1 MLQVA
6 CCSSIPATLLCLTF
20 WYLRYGF
27 SLRSD
32 IVWIVACWNYH
43 VLRKLSISAERVI
56 DHILYICQLCL
67 SELHFTGIITLLF
80 NLERG
85 EKKKPLHT
93 GRSGQE
99 PSSSL
104 LQPLCARRR
113 NALCH
118 IPRESMKCCKTALH
132 AKHPRSAPL
141 NREEEKVRKEKNWCH
156 IT

>member
-6 CCSSIPATLLCLTF
+6 CCSSIPATLLRLTF

-85 EKKKPLHT
+85 KKKNTSHWQVWPGTILLTASASLCQEKEYSVPHSQRKHEVLQDCSACQAPKECT
-93 GRSGQE
+93 TQQGRGKS
-99 PSSSL
+99 
-104 LQPLCARRR
+104 
-113 NALCH
+113 
-118 IPRESMKCCKTALH
+118 
-132 AKHPRSAPL
+132 
-141 NREEEKVRKEKNWCH
+141 
-156 IT
+156 

>member
-85 EKKKPLHT
+85 KKTHFTLAGLARNHPPHCF
-93 GRSGQE
+93 
-99 PSSSL
+99 SL
-104 LQPLCARRR
+104 SVPGEGILCATFPEKAWSVVRLLCMPSTQGVHHSTGKRKKLEKRRID
-113 NALCH
+113 A
-118 IPRESMKCCKTALH
+118 T
-132 AKHPRSAPL
+132 
-141 NREEEKVRKEKNWCH
+141 
-156 IT
+156 